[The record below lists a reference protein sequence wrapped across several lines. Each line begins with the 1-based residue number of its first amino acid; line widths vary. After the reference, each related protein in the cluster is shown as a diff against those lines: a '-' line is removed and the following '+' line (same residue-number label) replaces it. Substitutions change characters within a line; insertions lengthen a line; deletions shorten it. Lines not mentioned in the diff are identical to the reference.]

1 MGVTLGHL
9 HPPQSHPALS
19 RKSQFA
25 LLAPPKMCSSQVR
38 PKHVDGQIG
47 SVVVV
52 VGGVV
57 VVVVVGGVVVV
68 VVVVVV
74 RVVLIRDACVVL
86 RALLLGHDGAPVGFR
101 KYVTPSPLY
110 ALDPTQP

>member
-57 VVVVVGGVVVV
+57 VVVVVG
-68 VVVVVV
+68 VV